1 MTHQL
6 SIPEFIEPAHP
17 DLQPVLAI
25 HRGHDGFVSFHRH
38 DKGEFQ
44 DLFSIKAR
52 DLEGVFPQLVPKL
65 ETDAYFSVH
74 GFWRDGHGISRNAPK
89 GTTLGRAHRSSSDLR
104 WLTCCF
110 ADLDCHSLGVSLG
123 TAIGAVIDAQD
134 KKEIPPAS
142 MLTRSGRGLWAFWFL
157 ASDDGSS
164 LVRSDPQKVQ
174 LWAAIQNAIG
184 ERLAAIGAD
193 AQARD
198 VSRVTRIAGSV
209 NSKTA
214 AGSRVAYWIQ
224 ANSLGQR
231 YTYRLGDLAS
241 CFNVSLPKPN
251 RLISAKNAE
260 LQARGRKG
268 SAGRWRHDL
277 ARFNALSELRKTW
290 PVGVRNNAVF
300 VLATIL
306 KSLKR
311 ADGRP
316 EFPPG
321 VVLEEIRNLWKRME
335 QPSGNRFDWQA
346 AVATVNVSE
355 SRPVSRPVKHQTI
368 ADLLRVTPE
377 EAELC
382 GWPAASAFG
391 KKPEVA
397 QLSRTAT
404 CLKRREA
411 IRDIV
416 GELGHCPPYRDLAKR
431 VEERCGIPAPMSVVR
446 ADCKDMGIK
455 NPRSRRKPRKRAQ
468 SKQRKLFSE

>member
-1 MTHQL
+1 M
-6 SIPEFIEPAHP
+6 
-17 DLQPVLAI
+17 
-25 HRGHDGFVSFHRH
+25 
-38 DKGEFQ
+38 
-44 DLFSIKAR
+44 
-52 DLEGVFPQLVPKL
+52 
-65 ETDAYFSVH
+65 
-74 GFWRDGHGISRNAPK
+74 
-89 GTTLGRAHRSSSDLR
+89 
-104 WLTCCF
+104 
-110 ADLDCHSLGVSLG
+110 
-123 TAIGAVIDAQD
+123 
-134 KKEIPPAS
+134 
-142 MLTRSGRGLWAFWFL
+142 
-157 ASDDGSS
+157 
-164 LVRSDPQKVQ
+164 
-174 LWAAIQNAIG
+174 
-184 ERLAAIGAD
+184 
-193 AQARD
+193 
-198 VSRVTRIAGSV
+198 TRIAGSV

-311 ADGRP
+311 ADGQP

-346 AVATVNVSE
+346 AVATVNASA
-355 SRPVSRPVKHQTI
+355 SRPVKHQTI
-368 ADLLRVTPE
+368 ADLLRITPE
-377 EAELC
+377 EAELIG
-382 GWPAASAFG
+382 GWPAADAFG

-404 CLKRREA
+404 CLTRREA
-411 IRDIV
+411 IRDLV